1 MAIMNLLRV
10 TNAMFGSATKNGFTL
25 IEVMVALAVIALGLA
40 AVIKTVTS
48 TTNNTI
54 YLRDKTFA
62 YWVAQNQL
70 AELEVLENSPAKGFT
85 DGEEK
90 LAGLTWYWT
99 RKVDATEDP
108 DTNRVEVSVRKDK
121 DKSAQNYATL
131 VTLIFSPG

>member
-1 MAIMNLLRV
+1 
-10 TNAMFGSATKNGFTL
+10 MFLAHNKGFTL
-25 IEVMVALAVIALGLA
+25 IEVMVALAVIAFGLA

-62 YWVAQNQL
+62 YWVAQNQI
-70 AELEVLENSPAKGFT
+70 AEIEVSTSSPKKGFT

-90 LAGLTWYWT
+90 LAGQIWHWT

-108 DTNRVEVSVRKDK
+108 DTNRVEVTVRKDK
-121 DKSAQNYATL
+121 DKSSQNYVEL
-131 VTLIFSPG
+131 VTLVFNPS

>member
-1 MAIMNLLRV
+1 MLLAR
-10 TNAMFGSATKNGFTL
+10 NKGFTL

-62 YWVAQNQL
+62 YWVAQNQI
-70 AELEVLENSPAKGFT
+70 AEIELTTSSPKKGFT

-90 LAGLTWYWT
+90 LAGQIWHWT
-99 RKVDATEDP
+99 RKVDSTEDP
-108 DTNRVEVSVRKDK
+108 DTNRVEVTVRKDK
-121 DKSAQNYATL
+121 DRSSQNYAEL
-131 VTLIFSPG
+131 VTLIFNPS

>member
-1 MAIMNLLRV
+1 MLITRH
-10 TNAMFGSATKNGFTL
+10 NGFTL

-62 YWVAQNQL
+62 YWVAQNQI
-70 AELEVLENSPAKGFT
+70 AEIEVTTSSPKKGFT

-90 LAGLTWYWT
+90 LAGQIWHWT
-99 RKVDATEDP
+99 RKVDSTEDP
-108 DTNRVEVSVRKDK
+108 DTNRVEVTVRKDK
-121 DKSAQNYATL
+121 DKSAQNYAEL
-131 VTLIFSPG
+131 VTLIFNPS

>member
-1 MAIMNLLRV
+1 MLLFRRH
-10 TNAMFGSATKNGFTL
+10 KGFTL
-25 IEVMVALAVIALGLA
+25 VEVMVAVAVIGLGLA

-70 AELEVLENSPAKGFT
+70 AELEIISAKPKTGFT
-85 DGEEK
+85 DGEEM
-90 LAGLTWYWT
+90 LAGLTWHWT
-99 RKVDATEDP
+99 RKVEGTEDP
-108 DTNRVEVSVRKDK
+108 DTSRVEITVRKDK

-131 VTLIFSPG
+131 ITLLFNPK

>member
-1 MAIMNLLRV
+1 MLI
-10 TNAMFGSATKNGFTL
+10 SSPTKNGFTL

-70 AELEVLENSPAKGFT
+70 AELEVEETSPAKGFT

-121 DKSAQNYATL
+121 DRSAQNYATL

>member
-1 MAIMNLLRV
+1 MVNMSLLSLIRIMLITRH
-10 TNAMFGSATKNGFTL
+10 NGFTL

-62 YWVAQNQL
+62 YWVAQNQI
-70 AELEVLENSPAKGFT
+70 AEIEVTTSNPKKGFT

-90 LAGLTWYWT
+90 LAGQIWHWT

-108 DTNRVEVSVRKDK
+108 DTNRVEVTVRKDK
-121 DKSAQNYATL
+121 DKSAQNYAEL
-131 VTLIFSPG
+131 VTLIFNPS

>member
-1 MAIMNLLRV
+1 MVNMSLLSLIRIMLITRH
-10 TNAMFGSATKNGFTL
+10 NGFTL

-62 YWVAQNQL
+62 YWVAQNQI
-70 AELEVLENSPAKGFT
+70 AEIEVTTSSPKKGFT

-90 LAGLTWYWT
+90 LAGQIWHWT
-99 RKVDATEDP
+99 RKVDSTEDP
-108 DTNRVEVSVRKDK
+108 DTNRVEVTVRKDK
-121 DKSAQNYATL
+121 DKSAQNYAEL
-131 VTLIFSPG
+131 VTLIFNPS

>member
-1 MAIMNLLRV
+1 MVNMSLLSLTRIMLITRH
-10 TNAMFGSATKNGFTL
+10 NGFTL

-62 YWVAQNQL
+62 YWVAQNQI
-70 AELEVLENSPAKGFT
+70 AEIELTTSSPKKGFT
-85 DGEEK
+85 DGEEE
-90 LAGLTWYWT
+90 LAGQVWHWT

-108 DTNRVEVSVRKDK
+108 DTNRVEVTVRKDK
-121 DKSAQNYATL
+121 DKGAQNYAEL
-131 VTLIFSPG
+131 VTLIFNPG